1 MAGAVRI
8 RALLKLLIV
17 PAVALAALAVLPADA
32 QETVTVAVGDV
43 WFCDASHTDN
53 PCTTTVHMGDT
64 VRWENTADPDSP
76 FDHTTTACGV
86 SCDEPAA
93 SPLWDSGPLA
103 PGDSPGEAHVFE
115 YTFTT
120 PGIYPYYCTLH
131 PLVHRGVIIVQPPP
145 LIGDVNCNATVNSI
159 DAALVLQFGAG
170 LLTSLGCQQN
180 ADTNGD
186 GRINAVDAALIL
198 QLDAGLIE
206 TLSP

>member
-1 MAGAVRI
+1 MRI

-17 PAVALAALAVLPADA
+17 PAAALAALAVLPADA

-43 WFCDASHTDN
+43 WFCDASYADN
-53 PCTTTVHMGDT
+53 PCTTTVAVGDT
-64 VRWENTADPDSP
+64 VRWENTAAPDSP

-93 SPLWDSGPLA
+93 APLWGSGPLG
-103 PGDSPGEAHVFE
+103 PGDTFE
-115 YTFTT
+115 YTFSV
-120 PGIYPYYCTLH
+120 PGVYPYFCTFH